1 MPDSALYPL
10 VTDLLPCGS
19 AWSPAKGEDLELYLD
34 GKATNLEQP
43 ESFLECLGCVRSP
56 ESTPYLDDLER
67 EYGLYPDTLATET
80 ERRADLANAKKAT
93 GGQGPDYLLQRL
105 IDAGFTNLQIH
116 ENRPPADPN
125 IFLNSVYLAVCG
137 NETTVCGNENA
148 VCGQTG
154 GQLLANGPLFEQDV
168 AYIACCGNENA
179 VCGNE
184 NAVAGRFDEL
194 SFTERVY
201 TIPTNINYWGFFF
214 FVGGDATRD
223 ISGALTAIETVDID
237 NSRESELKR
246 IILKYK
252 PVQTWAGLQINF
264 T

>member
-10 VTDLLPCGS
+10 VTDLLPKGS
-19 AWSPAKGEDLELYLD
+19 AWSPAKGEDLESYLD
-34 GKATNLEQP
+34 GKAENLESP
-43 ESFLECLGCVRSP
+43 EAFLESIAFVRSP
-56 ESTPYLDDLER
+56 LLTPYLFDLEN
-67 EYGLYPDTLATET
+67 EYGLTPAENATESD
-80 ERRADLANAKKAT
+80 RRMDLANQKKAT
-93 GGQGPDYLLQRL
+93 GGQGPDYLEQRL
-105 IDAGFTNLQIH
+105 INAGFTDLQVH

-125 IFLNSVYLAVCG
+125 IFLNSQYLAVCG

-154 GQLLANGPLFEQDV
+154 GQLLANGPLFQQNV
-168 AYIACCGNENA
+168 GYIACCGNEQA
-179 VCGNE
+179 CCGND
-184 NAVAGRFDEL
+184 NSVAGRFDIVE
-194 SFTERVY
+194 FEERTY
-201 TIPTNINYWGFFF
+201 TIPTDSTKWGFFF

-223 ISGALTAIETVDID
+223 VSGVLTDITTVDIS
-237 NSRESELKR
+237 NSREDELKR